1 MKSVVAILVLAASLH
16 AQPRPVTT
24 ADFDRWMKEL
34 SNWGRWGK
42 ADELGTLNLITPA
55 SRVAAAKLVRE
66 GFAVSLSRHAD
77 KEKAADNSRPFV
89 HEMLSSSEKP
99 NAEIFTDSFTVAHH
113 GIAHTHMDALCHFS
127 YKGQLYNGF
136 SPKEVTSK
144 GAARLNIE
152 TARTGIFARG
162 VLVDIPYL
170 KGVAYLEPGTAIYPE
185 DLDAWEKKTGVH
197 IRAGDVVFIR
207 TGRWARRVEKGSW
220 NLAERAGLHAT
231 SVRWL
236 HQRDIAVLGGDASQD
251 VRPSQV
257 EGVEQPVHTLILV
270 AMGTPI
276 FDNVDLEELSREARR
291 RNRWDFLLTA
301 SPLSVPEA
309 TGSPLN
315 PIAIF

>member
-1 MKSVVAILVLAASLH
+1 MRTAFTLLLVSASLT
-16 AQPRPVTT
+16 AQPRPATT

-42 ADELGTLNLITPA
+42 TDEIGTLNLITPA
-55 SRVAAAKLVRE
+55 SRLAAAKLVRE
-66 GFAVSLSRHAD
+66 GATVSLSREAD
-77 KEKAADNSRPFV
+77 KEKAPDNSRPFV

-136 SPKEVTSK
+136 SPKDVTSK
-144 GAARLNIE
+144 GAAHLNIE
-152 TARTGIFARG
+152 IARNGIFARG
-162 VLVDIPYL
+162 VLVDMPLL
-170 KGVAYLEPGTAIYPE
+170 KGVPYLEPGTAIYPE
-185 DLDAWEKKTGVH
+185 DLDAWEKKTGLH
-197 IRAGDVVFIR
+197 IKSGDVVFIR
-207 TGRWARRVEKGSW
+207 TGRWARRAEKGPW

-236 HQRDIAVLGGDASQD
+236 HQRDIAILGSDASSD

-257 EGVEQPVHTLILV
+257 EGIDQPVHTLILV

-276 FDNVDLEELSREARR
+276 FDNVDLERLSREAQKRG
-291 RNRWDFLLTA
+291 RWDFLLTA
-301 SPLSVPEA
+301 SPLTVPGA